1 MEDVRLRN
9 SGILG
14 GGENLDTY
22 ERAGNIPGCS
32 CVVVV

>member
-1 MEDVRLRN
+1 MRLRN

-14 GGENLDTY
+14 GEKLDTY
-22 ERAGNIPGCS
+22 ERAGNITGCS